1 MRPTVRTLTG
11 AATALLT
18 TGLTAALVAGP
29 AAAGTTHPARATP
42 GERTAAAAK
51 RAAPP
56 TLLFDCGRATVK
68 PGAFTIACADGNN
81 YLSGIHWRGWGA
93 GKARGVAVQHA
104 NDCRPSCANGH
115 FHTFPVRVTVKNP
128 KALPKYRGLRYF
140 SRIRLD
146 YGKAR
151 PTHAG
156 HQAYSLAP

>member
-1 MRPTVRTLTG
+1 MRPTARTLTG
-11 AATALLT
+11 VATALLT
-18 TGLTAALVAGP
+18 TGLAAALVAGP
-29 AAAGTTHPARATP
+29 AAASTDHPASATP
-42 GERTAAAAK
+42 GARTAAAAK

-68 PGAFTIACADGNN
+68 PSAFTIACADGNN
-81 YLSGIHWRGWGA
+81 YLTGIHWRGWGA
-93 GKARGVAVQHA
+93 DKARGVAVQHA

-115 FHTFPVRVTVKNP
+115 VHTFAVRVTVKDP
-128 KALPKYRGLRYF
+128 KALGKYKNLRYF

-156 HQAYSLAP
+156 HQGYTLTP